1 MENFDKQCSSC
12 GECKFSGDKTWSL
25 GGGNHTI
32 DECVEACQNKDECF
46 FASISTH
53 GYCHMTKTC
62 QETEGAGWTRFKKF
76 SSLGLLLTVKLIT
89 VLIYIKIND
98 IKSFIIL
105 FYRGHSWLA
114 WN

>member
-76 SSLGLLLTVKLIT
+76 SNLGLLLTVWLRI
-89 VLIYIKIND
+89 VLIYNMVKD
-98 IKSFIIL
+98 
-105 FYRGHSWLA
+105 
-114 WN
+114 